1 MRYGSYALI
10 NNCMYSV
17 HFEYPDSTTSMLRDV
32 NTFSFATELL
42 LRGIYCE
49 QPDESTLVFDSER
62 DALYATLKY
71 NGSASTTVSKDSS
84 FS

>member
-10 NNCMYSV
+10 NNFMYSV

-32 NTFSFATELL
+32 NTFAFATELL

-49 QPDESTLVFDSER
+49 QPDESTLVFDTER

-71 NGSASTTVSKDSS
+71 NGSASTFVSKDSS
-84 FS
+84 FC

>member
-1 MRYGSYALI
+1 MYALLYGVF
-10 NNCMYSV
+10 MYSV

-42 LRGIYCE
+42 LRGIYCD
-49 QPDESTLVFDSER
+49 QTDDCTLVFDNER

-71 NGSASTTVSKDSS
+71 SS